1 MKQYSVTSQLMLVG
15 KAWEIRHQL
24 RLMMKQGTLRSKD
37 DQRASTLSEYLEHR
51 RPLQH
56 KQARKRLL

>member
-1 MKQYSVTSQLMLVG
+1 MKQYSVESQLMLLG
-15 KAWEIRHQL
+15 KAWEIRNQL
-24 RLMMKQGTLRSKD
+24 QLMMEQGAVRSKE

-56 KQARKRLL
+56 KRARKQLL